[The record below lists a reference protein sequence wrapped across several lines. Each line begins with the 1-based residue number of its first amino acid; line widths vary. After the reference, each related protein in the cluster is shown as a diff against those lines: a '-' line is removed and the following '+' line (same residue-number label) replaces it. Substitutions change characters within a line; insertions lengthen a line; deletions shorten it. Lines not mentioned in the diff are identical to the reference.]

1 VRFLNADKIFDGKQF
16 LAPDTLLVLDEA
28 GRLTELVPSGNVES
42 GRIER
47 LEGIITPGFVNSH
60 CHLELSHLKG
70 QIPRHTGL
78 PEFAKQ
84 VIISRNSF
92 RDSERMEH
100 MHAADAEMWRS
111 GIVAVGDI
119 SNGAES
125 FGTKAAS
132 PLFYHTFIELIGLD
146 PFRAPLVLEK
156 GQELKDELK
165 DRGLRGSLAP
175 HAPYSTS
182 KALIGAIAAQDEFHK
197 LPFSIHNQESEEETK
212 FFIGQK
218 NGFEDLYSFLGL
230 SVSWFRAPGHSS
242 LKEYAAVLPNTPSL
256 LVHNTVSTA
265 EDLRLV
271 ASLPVFWC
279 FCPSANLYI
288 EAKLPDFTLF
298 SSLQNKICLGTDS
311 LASNDSLNLVKEAS
325 IILEQRTAFSLET
338 MLGALTLNGAE
349 ALGISENFGRLIPGK
364 NTGLNL
370 LAHRNSGLQFVK
382 KIT

>member
-1 VRFLNADKIFDGKQF
+1 VRFLSADKIFDGKQF
-16 LAPDTLLVLDEA
+16 LAPATLLVLDEA
-28 GRLTELVPSGNVES
+28 GRLVELIPSGNVES
-42 GRIER
+42 GRIEH

-70 QIPRHTGL
+70 LIPLHTGL

-84 VIISRNSF
+84 VIISRNNFSDTEKEECMNAA
-92 RDSERMEH
+92 DSE
-100 MHAADAEMWRS
+100 MWNN

-132 PLFYHTFIELIGLD
+132 PLFYHTFVELIGLD
-146 PFRAPLVLEK
+146 PFRADLALEK
-156 GQELKDELK
+156 GLELKDELK

-182 KALIGAIAAQDEFHK
+182 RALIAAIAARDEFHK

-212 FFIGQK
+212 FFMGQS
-218 NGFEDLYSFLGL
+218 NGFEDLYRFLGL
-230 SVSWFRAPGHSS
+230 NVSWFRAPGHSS
-242 LKEYAAVLPNTPSL
+242 LKEYAAVLPQTPSL

-265 EDLRLV
+265 GDLRLV
-271 ASLPVFWC
+271 ASSPVFWC

-288 EAKLPDFTLF
+288 ESKLPDLTLF
-298 SSLQNKICLGTDS
+298 GGLQNNICLGTDS
-311 LASNDSLNLVKEAS
+311 LASNGSLDLAKEAN
-325 IILEQRTAFSLET
+325 IILEATTAFSLET
-338 MLGALTLNGAE
+338 MLRAMTFNGAE
-349 ALGISENFGRLIPGK
+349 ALGISENFGGLIPGK

-370 LAHRNSGLQFVK
+370 LAQRNSRLQFIK